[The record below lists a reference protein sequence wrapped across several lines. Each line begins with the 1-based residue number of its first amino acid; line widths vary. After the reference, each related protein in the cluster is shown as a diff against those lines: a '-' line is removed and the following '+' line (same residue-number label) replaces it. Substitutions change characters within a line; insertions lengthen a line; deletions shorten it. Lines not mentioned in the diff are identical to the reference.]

1 MRNACIFPM
10 NDRHILQLKEA
21 ELYPMAQ
28 QYLMRYSRLDSCNEK
43 HQRMMQ
49 EAEKARISGLAGID
63 IRAVTARWDGD
74 CIQGGTLKKDGI
86 ELVCRAFTQIP
97 DGIVKRIYAFVV
109 TAGECLFNDSDPM
122 IGQLFADTW
131 GTAYVD
137 VARLFLRDAFKADM
151 ESAFPG
157 EKVSLSTYF
166 GPGFYGMPMT
176 ETIHLNELLSAESIG
191 IHTRENGLM
200 IPVKS
205 SSGFY
210 LATCD
215 PKSLPGQSCEE
226 CVGNTKGCAYC
237 LSRQKS
243 VEEDLQ

>member
-1 MRNACIFPM
+1 MRIACISPM
-10 NDRHILQLKEA
+10 NDRRILQLNEA

-28 QYLMRYSRLDSCNEK
+28 KYLVRYSRLDSSNEK
-43 HQRMMQ
+43 HQRMLR

-63 IRAVTARWDGD
+63 IRAVTAHWEGD
-74 CIQGGTLKKDGI
+74 CIKGGTLKKDDI
-86 ELVCRAFTQIP
+86 ELVCRAFSQIP

-109 TAGECLFNDSDPM
+109 TAGECLFSDSDS
-122 IGQLFADTW
+122 IIAQLFADTW

-137 VARLFLRDAFKADM
+137 VARLLLRDTFKADM

-157 EKVSLSTYF
+157 ENVSLSTYF

-176 ETIHLNELLSAESIG
+176 ESIRLNQLLSAESIG

-215 PKSLPGQSCEE
+215 PQSLPGESCEE

-237 LSRQKS
+237 LSREKNI
-243 VEEDLQ
+243 EKKL

>member
-1 MRNACIFPM
+1 MHNACISPM
-10 NDRHILQLKEA
+10 NDRRIIQLNEA

-28 QYLMRYSRLDSCNEK
+28 KYLVRYSRLDSSNEK

-49 EAEKARISGLAGID
+49 EAEKARMSGLAGID
-63 IRAVTARWDGD
+63 IRAVAAYWDGD
-74 CIQGGTLKKDGI
+74 CIKGGTLKKDGI
-86 ELVCRAFTQIP
+86 ELTCRAFSQIP
-97 DGIVKRIYAFVV
+97 DGAVKRIYAFVV
-109 TAGECLFNDSDPM
+109 TAGECLFNDSDPI

-137 VARLFLRDAFKADM
+137 VARLLLRDAFRADM

-157 EKVSLSTYF
+157 EDVSLSAYF

-176 ETIHLNELLSAESIG
+176 ESIRLNQLLSAEAIG
-191 IHTRENGLM
+191 IHTRESGLM

-215 PKSLPGQSCEE
+215 PESLPGESCEE
-226 CVGNTKGCAYC
+226 CVGNSKGCAYC
-237 LSRQKS
+237 LSRKKNIGK
-243 VEEDLQ
+243 EE